1 MLSISLSSSSSS
13 SVRIYWK
20 EKLGEGEFGTVV
32 KGELADSIYK
42 TEVAV
47 KMLKEGH
54 SDDEMINLIS
64 ELEVMKRIGKH
75 QNIINLIGCCTQN
88 GMCVCVLN
96 INVFFIIPQIAFHY
110 QDHYG

>member
-1 MLSISLSSSSSS
+1 M
-13 SVRIYWK
+13 
-20 EKLGEGEFGTVV
+20 GEGEFGTVV
-32 KGELADSIYK
+32 KGELSNSIYK

-75 QNIINLIGCCTQN
+75 RNIINLIGCCTQN
-88 GMCVCVLN
+88 GIIYL
-96 INVFFIIPQIAFHY
+96 FIYLFLCLLFSFDFNMFQI
-110 QDHYG
+110 Q